1 MEEHFL
7 SFSAKLIKNIIF
19 RGQDFVSLCLL
30 KKEKK
35 NKKSTT
41 QGGPCQ
47 FEFYRFRNNFFQD
60 SVKQFYS
67 IINFTN
73 KNGKLSYFAFEYSQM
88 QVINSNHT
96 SKRAGMG
103 VQNFNNNHF
112 MYIRFVV
119 VFVVARFQLQELD
132 VYNSSNSLWIHLKV
146 WCQLL
151 VANS

>member
-112 MYIRFVV
+112 MQYVSLQYLSQHVFSYKNQMFIIVVIVYGYI
-119 VFVVARFQLQELD
+119 
-132 VYNSSNSLWIHLKV
+132 
-146 WCQLL
+146 
-151 VANS
+151 